1 MSKTLAMQ
9 SMVLGSLLALAAGA
23 SGQTTT
29 VHADVAAAEGDPDPI
44 AQEAYIK
51 ASDTEINDTF
61 GTTLS
66 MSGRTLVVGASGKT
80 GSGPFASGAAY
91 VLIRDE
97 SGWSEQAILTAS
109 NAGSQDGFTNAI
121 SISGDTLVVGAP
133 FEDSAATGIDGD
145 ELDNAAE
152 NAGAAYVYVRDGSSW
167 TQQAYLKASNT
178 EAFDQFGTAVA
189 ISGDTLVV
197 SASSEWGGVAGVDG
211 DQSDNSVPGAGA
223 VYVFV
228 RDGNTW
234 TQQAYLKAS
243 FPDQSDFFG
252 SAVALS
258 GDTLLVGAYWES
270 SGSPGVNGDELDE
283 SEFQAGAAYVFVR
296 DGTTWSQQAFLK
308 STDPEFFDHF
318 GQAVALEGDTAIIAA
333 REEASMATGV
343 NGDPFDNTFAG
354 SGAVYVFTR
363 DGTTWSQQAYLK
375 ASNTGSGDRFG
386 TSVALSG
393 DILSVGSWG
402 EDSSATGVDGD
413 QYNTGAFSSGA
424 GYVFLREG
432 TLWRQIAYLK
442 ASNTAPDDQFGF
454 STAVAGELVVMGAF
468 NEDSAATGING
479 HQFNNNAPHSGAA
492 YAFDLGEETPDPWS
506 DEGSAL
512 AGVSGESQLV
522 GVGTLAAETE
532 NSVELTNA
540 APTALA
546 GLFLAFSSAPVS
558 FKGGT
563 LLPGPFLPPAIL
575 TTDGGGA
582 IAIPFLMPAAVPM
595 ATELWVQ
602 WAIQDAAAVKGVALS
617 NAILGITP

>member
-1 MSKTLAMQ
+1 MTLT
-9 SMVLGSLLALAAGA
+9 LKHTLLSACLATLAAGA
-23 SGQTTT
+23 SAQTTT
-29 VHADVAAAEGDPDPI
+29 VHAAGATSEGGAAPI
-44 AQEAYIK
+44 AQDAYIK
-51 ASDTEINDTF
+51 SSETELNDTF
-61 GTTLS
+61 ATTMD
-66 MSGRTLVVGASGKT
+66 MSGRTLVVGAAGKT
-80 GSGPFASGAAY
+80 GPSFQSGAAY
-91 VLIRDE
+91 VFVRDPA
-97 SGWSEQAILTAS
+97 GWSEQAALQATPPGSKDGFSNAVAISGDTLVIGAPAEDSAATGVNGDPLDDSAENAGAAYVFVRDGSSWSQQTFLKAS
-109 NAGSQDGFTNAI
+109 NTEAFDRFGAAVAV
-121 SISGDTLVVGAP
+121 SGDTLVVGAP
-133 FEDSAATGIDGD
+133 
-145 ELDNAAE
+145 
-152 NAGAAYVYVRDGSSW
+152 
-167 TQQAYLKASNT
+167 
-178 EAFDQFGTAVA
+178 
-189 ISGDTLVV
+189 
-197 SASSEWGGVAGVDG
+197 SEWGGVAGVNG
-211 DQSDNSVPGAGA
+211 DQSDNSVPSAGA
-223 VYVFV
+223 AYVFV
-228 RDGNTW
+228 RDGTTW

-243 FPDQSDFFG
+243 FPDQTDQFG
-252 SAVALS
+252 FSVALS
-258 GDTLLVGAYWES
+258 GDTLLVGAHWES
-270 SGSPGVNGDELDE
+270 SASPGVNGDELDE
-283 SEFQAGAAYVFVR
+283 TEFQAGAAYVFVR
-296 DGTTWSQQAFLK
+296 DGTTWSQQAYLK

-318 GQAVALEGDTAIIAA
+318 GMDVALEGDTAIIAA

-363 DGTTWSQQAYLK
+363 DGITWTQQAYLK

-468 NEDSAATGING
+468 NEDSAATGIDG
-479 HQFNNNAPHSGAA
+479 HQFNNLAPHSGAA

-512 AGVSGESQLV
+512 AGVSGAPLLT

-532 NSVELTNA
+532 NAVELTNA

-546 GLFLAFSSAPVS
+546 GLFLAFSSLPVS

-582 IAIPFLMPAAVPM
+582 IAIPFTMPAAVPM

-617 NAILGITP
+617 NAVRGVTP